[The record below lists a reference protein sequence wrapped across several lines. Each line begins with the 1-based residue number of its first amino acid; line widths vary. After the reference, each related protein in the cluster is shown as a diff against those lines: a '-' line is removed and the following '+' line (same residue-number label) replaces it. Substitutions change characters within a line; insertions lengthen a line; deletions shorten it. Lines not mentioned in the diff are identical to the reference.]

1 MKSEAQ
7 INTKIR
13 ELEGIY
19 NILIKK
25 KDRVEILVID
35 GKIKALK
42 WVLGK

>member
-13 ELEGIY
+13 QVEGWAEDTLDSADAHKWELVAIS
-19 NILIKK
+19 
-25 KDRVEILVID
+25 
-35 GKIKALK
+35 LK